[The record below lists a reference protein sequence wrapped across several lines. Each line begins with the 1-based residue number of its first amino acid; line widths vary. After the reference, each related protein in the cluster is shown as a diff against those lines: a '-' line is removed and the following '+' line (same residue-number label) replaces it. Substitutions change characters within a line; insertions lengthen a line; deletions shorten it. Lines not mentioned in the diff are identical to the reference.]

1 MNNTQEEST
10 IVQDI
15 YDNYTETQK
24 EIYSLETK
32 KTRKVIIT
40 MAIIIFLVDLL
51 AVSRQDGL
59 NIQTVSIVLIV
70 PAIFIG
76 LAFLAMREP
85 MIAILL
91 SSLILLA
98 IWAYAV
104 IILGPSGLISGW
116 LIKSV
121 LIFLMF
127 AGIQNARTAQA
138 IKRELKL

>member
-1 MNNTQEEST
+1 MANAIQ
-10 IVQDI
+10 
-15 YDNYTETQK
+15 
-24 EIYSLETK
+24 TK

-85 MIAILL
+85 MVAILL

>member
-85 MIAILL
+85 MVAILL

>member
-127 AGIQNARTAQA
+127 AGIQNARTAQT

>member
-1 MNNTQEEST
+1 MNNTQEESK

-15 YDNYTETQK
+15 YDNYTEKQK